1 MIIFD
6 WRFFTNKKFIA
17 IQLRFAFNC
26 NCATDDDEELHPGEP
41 EDDLLEDLLADVED
55 SEEETEED
63 TEGED

>member
-1 MIIFD
+1 MSNLD
-6 WRFFTNKKFIA
+6 E
-17 IQLRFAFNC
+17 LDPSE
-26 NCATDDDEELHPGEP
+26 DDVQVGEIDEP